1 MTMSEPIAA
10 IRKELILP
18 IAPDRAFRLFTADI
32 DRWWPLATHSVEGE
46 DAAGVSIDGRV
57 GGLIAEASTTGRR
70 HVWGT
75 IQLWDPPR
83 RFVTTW
89 HPGRPAD
96 APTELEVRFE
106 PWEDGTRLVLEHRGW
121 EHAAWIGDRSNYE
134 SGWDPVLAR
143 FVETVR

>member
-75 IQLWDPPR
+75 IRLWDPPR

-96 APTELEVRFE
+96 ARTELEVRFE